1 MRAQTPYRDADPL
14 GALVSVH
21 PVSIVQQGIRIGVGL
36 FCLLVA
42 LDCAALP
49 LFFMPKHEAV
59 EPLSLLIFGGAALV
73 FGALGIWAF
82 SHFVRARG
90 QRVEVHEEGLRIGRG
105 KDTRDVRFHDITSVG
120 GLFWE
125 ALGDAPPEVSALWID
140 DRAGDRI
147 RLPTPMRDPYA
158 LGRELS
164 ARTFEHRL
172 EQAERRIQEEG
183 RAFFGRCKL
192 DELRLHLGEG
202 DAVARQEVRRAKLS
216 SRWIEVRLAS
226 GGKRLVPTEE
236 VPNADVLLVMLRPKA
251 EA

>member
-14 GALVSVH
+14 GALVSEH

-42 LDCAALP
+42 LDCVALP
-49 LFFMPKHEAV
+49 LFIMPKEEAT
-59 EPLSLLIFGGAALV
+59 ELATLLVFGAAAVV

-105 KDTRDVRFHDITSVG
+105 KDTKDLRFHDITSVG

-125 ALGDAPPEVSALWID
+125 ALGEAPPEVSALWID
-140 DRAGDRI
+140 DLAGDRI
-147 RLPTPMRDPYA
+147 RLPTPVRNPYV

-172 EQAERRIQEEG
+172 EAAERRIEQG
-183 RAFFGRCKL
+183 GHVSFGRCKL
-192 DELRLHLGEG
+192 DGMRLYVGEN
-202 DAVARQEVRRAKLS
+202 DSVARQEIRRAKLS
-216 SRWIEVRLAS
+216 SRWIEVRLAR
-226 GGKRLVPTEE
+226 GKRLVPTEE
-236 VPNADVLLVMLRPKA
+236 VPDADVLLVMLRKA
-251 EA
+251 APPA

>member
-14 GALVSVH
+14 GALISEH

-36 FCLLVA
+36 FCILVA
-42 LDCAALP
+42 LDCVALP

-59 EPLSLLIFGGAALV
+59 ELTGLLVFGGAALV

-140 DRAGDRI
+140 DREGNRL
-147 RLPTPMRDPYA
+147 RLPTPVRGPYA
-158 LGRELS
+158 LGRELT

-172 EQAERRIQEEG
+172 EEAERRIQEEG
-183 RAFFGRCKL
+183 RMLFGRCML
-192 DELRLHLGEG
+192 DEMRLFLGEG
-202 DAVARQEVRRAKLS
+202 NAVWRQDVLRAKLS
-216 SRWIEVRLAS
+216 SRWIEVRLAR

-236 VPNADVLLVMLRPKA
+236 VPDADVLLVMLRPKA

>member
-14 GALVSVH
+14 GALVSEH

-42 LDCAALP
+42 LDCVALP
-49 LFFMPKHEAV
+49 LFFMPEHEGV
-59 EPLSLLIFGGAALV
+59 ELTSLLVFGGAGLV
-73 FGALGIWAF
+73 FGALSIWTF
-82 SHFVRARG
+82 SHFSRARG

-105 KDTRDVRFHDITSVG
+105 KDTKDVRFHDITSVG

-140 DRAGDRI
+140 DREGNRL
-147 RLPTPMRDPYA
+147 RLPTPVRDPYA
-158 LGRELS
+158 LGRELA

-172 EQAERRIQEEG
+172 EEAEQRIQEGG

-192 DELRLHLGEG
+192 DELRLYLGEE
-202 DAVARQEVRRAKLS
+202 DAVLRQEVRRAKLS

-236 VPNADVLLVMLRPKA
+236 VPDADVLLVMLRPKA